1 MGASWRGDR
10 ERNCARCVAGA
21 GARDWV
27 EEFGRERK
35 RAGEG
40 TTQLP
45 VLSLTSLA
53 LCLTRWAHLPPPAHP
68 THRFTH
74 AQRIQLKV
82 KV

>member
-27 EEFGRERK
+27 EELGGKRK
-35 RAGEG
+35 PAREG

-53 LCLTRWAHLPPPAHP
+53 LFLTRWAHLFPSCPPTQHNA
-68 THRFTH
+68 THTH
-74 AQRIQLKV
+74 N
-82 KV
+82 